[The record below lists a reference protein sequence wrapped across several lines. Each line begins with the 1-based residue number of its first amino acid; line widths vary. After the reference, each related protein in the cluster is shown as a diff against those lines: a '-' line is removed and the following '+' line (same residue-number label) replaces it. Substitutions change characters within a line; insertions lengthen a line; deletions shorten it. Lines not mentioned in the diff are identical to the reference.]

1 MKAIHGPMRTALF
14 TACFVA
20 GTAAAQTWPTQLV
33 RVVVAYGA
41 GGGSDSLM
49 RAIAP
54 ELGELLGQ
62 QVVIDNRPGAGTV
75 LGTQIVASA
84 KPDGYTIMIADNAF
98 MVNPFLMAKL
108 PYDSLK
114 NFVPVVSLAMI
125 SSSRA
130 RPCAFSARKASATAR
145 GPGRPGRSAHAA

>member
-1 MKAIHGPMRTALF
+1 MKTIRWPSRAMSFA
-14 TACFVA
+14 ACIVA
-20 GTAAAQTWPTQLV
+20 GAAAAQTWPTQPV

-75 LGTQIVASA
+75 LGTQNRCRCEA
-84 KPDGYTIMIADNAF
+84 
-98 MVNPFLMAKL
+98 
-108 PYDSLK
+108 
-114 NFVPVVSLAMI
+114 
-125 SSSRA
+125 
-130 RPCAFSARKASATAR
+130 
-145 GPGRPGRSAHAA
+145 